1 MSHPEIPKDHPRFRI
16 VHFDRAGEMDNYW
29 AFIMR
34 ESFGRVSEQRLENLN
49 DYQRQDAAAHAA
61 AWWFNRSQEICD
73 SENGDPLDML
83 KANEIA
89 YAWLKWGAE

>member
-1 MSHPEIPKDHPRFRI
+1 MTHPEIPKDHPRFEQYESIGDQKGVRYWYYL
-16 VHFDRAGEMDNYW
+16 DNDDK
-29 AFIMR
+29 
-34 ESFGRVSEQRLENLN
+34 ELRLDSL
-49 DYQRQDAAAHAA
+49 YGLTRQDCAAHAA

-89 YAWLKWGAE
+89 LAWLKWGAE